1 MVGLM
6 LLLSFFIFSTTL
18 KADSGPRPQL
28 RGGTTFFLEG
38 VEVKFQR
45 DPFRG
50 FGVRSI
56 LTHF

>member
-1 MVGLM
+1 M